1 MENPILSVR
10 NLVVEIPTRHGIL
23 RPVDNVSYD
32 IHAGEILGVVGESG
46 AGKSMTGNAVI
57 GLLTRPANIKS
68 GEIFLS
74 GQPIHSLQGDALR
87 QLRGK
92 RMGMI
97 FQDPLTS
104 LNPLLTVGEQLTET
118 IMEHLDVSYA
128 QALDRAVAALDEVG
142 IPAARARINSY
153 PHEFSGGM
161 RQRVVIALALCAEP
175 ELVIADEPTTALDVS
190 VQAQIIALLK
200 RLCRER
206 GVAVMLVTHDMGV
219 IAEAA
224 DRVAVMY
231 AGRLAELGPVRD
243 VILDADHPYT
253 AGLMASTPLA
263 SQGQKRL
270 RQIPGS
276 MPRLG
281 QLPPGC
287 AFSPRCEFAQ
297 DKCKQ
302 DPGPTRETC
311 NGRAACWFPLSSNAK
326 QEATQ

>member
-1 MENPILSVR
+1 MHTSTDPGAMLTGDKKRVAIVGGGISGLAAAHLLEGKAHVTVFEAEPRLGGHAR
-10 NLVVEIPTRHGIL
+10 TVVAGKRGDQ
-23 RPVDNVSYD
+23 PVD
-32 IHAGEILGVVGESG
+32 
-46 AGKSMTGNAVI
+46 TGFIVFNRQNYP
-57 GLLTRPANIKS
+57 LLTRLFEMLDVDVVESNMSFGASID
-68 GEIFLS
+68 GGRLEY
-74 GQPIHSLQGDALR
+74 ALR
-87 QLRGK
+87 DLGAVFAQPRNAFNPRFLRML
-92 RMGMI
+92 RDI
-97 FQDPLTS
+97 LRF
-104 LNPLLTVGEQLTET
+104 
-118 IMEHLDVSYA
+118 
-128 QALDRAVAALDEVG
+128 
-142 IPAARARINSY
+142 NS
-153 PHEFSGGM
+153 
-161 RQRVVIALALCAEP
+161 RALALANDP
-175 ELVIADEPTTALDVS
+175 QLLIADEPTTALDVS